1 MVPQDKRIQVRKAM
15 PDDAGDF
22 AELVLISAP
31 SFFPTLWGDS
41 ANDVLQYMFRRPHNL
56 FSFEH
61 TLFAELDGA
70 RAGMLLG
77 YDWRTK
83 KREDIRTG
91 LLLMKRMKLGFF
103 LRLPPMIKTQR
114 VFGGIGEGEYYISNF
129 ATFPEH
135 RGMGAGTRLLLE
147 AEEEA
152 KQSGGVRMVVDV
164 DADNSVAQSLYQRTG
179 YSVVREAS
187 LSLRG
192 GKYDRHIYRICKE
205 LT

>member
-1 MVPQDKRIQVRKAM
+1 MVPQNKRIQVRKAL
-15 PDDAGDF
+15 PDDAEDF

-31 SFFPTLWGDS
+31 SLFPTLWGDG
-41 ANDVLQYMFRRPHNL
+41 AKDILQYVFRRPRNL

-70 RAGMLLG
+70 RAGMALG
-77 YDWRTK
+77 YNWRTK

-114 VFGGIGEGEYYISNF
+114 VFVGIGEGEYYISNF
-129 ATFPEH
+129 ATFPEY
-135 RGMGAGTRLLLE
+135 RRMGAGTRLLIE

-152 KQSGGVRMVVDV
+152 KQSGVVRMVVDV
-164 DADNSVAQSLYQRTG
+164 DADNAVAQSLYQRTG
-179 YSVVREAS
+179 YSVAREAS
-187 LSLRG
+187 MSLCG
-192 GKYDRHIYRICKE
+192 GKYARHIYRMCKE